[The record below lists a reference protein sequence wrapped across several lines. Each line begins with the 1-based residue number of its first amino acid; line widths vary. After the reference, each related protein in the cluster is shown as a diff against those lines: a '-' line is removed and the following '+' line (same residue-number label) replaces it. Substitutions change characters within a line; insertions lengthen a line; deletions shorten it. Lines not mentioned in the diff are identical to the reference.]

1 MSRTISDLKTSTREK
16 FADSNVL
23 KQRHSIISP
32 FHSDQSDAPYLGV
45 LWGGWD
51 LQQREGLGQVGFDQ
65 HEDGN

>member
-1 MSRTISDLKTSTREK
+1 MSRTISDSKTSTTEK

-32 FHSDQSDAPYLGV
+32 FYSDQSDAPYLGV

-51 LQQREGLGQVGFDQ
+51 L
-65 HEDGN
+65 